1 MLWINKLHVRYLI
14 PESLTGEERGE
25 EMTPDGGY
33 LLYKFVQVTVRDSRM
48 HLSVL
53 SGGRLAFENC
63 AKSCIPDEQF
73 LSSP

>member
-1 MLWINKLHVRYLI
+1 
-14 PESLTGEERGE
+14 
-25 EMTPDGGY
+25 MTPDGGY